1 MEVAIYFIA
10 TVISIA
16 VTICFFVL
24 CSNIS
29 KIKKRT
35 LSDYDEYIIHKKI
48 GDKEKAY
55 YYLQRDFILSNYS
68 NGRLPLDYYKA
79 FKKLGCGIPDFEEF
93 KKIKDEDEKKGKET
107 NP

>member
-10 TVISIA
+10 IA
-16 VTICFFVL
+16 VTIAVTISFFVL

-35 LSDYDEYIIHKKI
+35 LSNYDEYIIHKKI

-55 YYLQRDFILSNYS
+55 YYLQRSFILADAGDNIYASNY
-68 NGRLPLDYYKA
+68 YA
-79 FKKLGCGIPDFEEF
+79 FFKKLGLGIPDFEEF
-93 KKIKDEDEKKGKET
+93 KNRKEEDEKNERETGK
-107 NP
+107 